1 MVHGRGGCSR
11 HFRFMLTLIGQET
24 EMSADVVNLRQ
35 FRKQKA
41 RSEKEKQ
48 ADQNRI
54 TFGRTKAE
62 KNLTT
67 ALNDKAEKTLDQ
79 GRIEKPQD
87 DK

>member
-1 MVHGRGGCSR
+1 
-11 HFRFMLTLIGQET
+11 
-24 EMSADVVNLRQ
+24 MSADVVNLRQ

-62 KNLTT
+62 KNLTS

-79 GRIEKPQD
+79 GRLEKPQD

>member
-1 MVHGRGGCSR
+1 
-11 HFRFMLTLIGQET
+11 
-24 EMSADVVNLRQ
+24 MSADVVNLRQ

-62 KNLTT
+62 KNLTN